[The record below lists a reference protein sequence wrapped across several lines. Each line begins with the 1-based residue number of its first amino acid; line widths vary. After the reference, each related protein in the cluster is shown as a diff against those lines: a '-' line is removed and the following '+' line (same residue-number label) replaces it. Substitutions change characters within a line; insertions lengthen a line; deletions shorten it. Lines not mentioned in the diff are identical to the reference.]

1 MKICIVGAGSTYSPE
16 LIEGIIL
23 KKDQLPL
30 EELYLM
36 DIDDR
41 KLNIVG
47 SLCKRMIEASG
58 IDAKVILTKN
68 LDEALVNA
76 DFVLAQIRVGKLFA
90 RILDEK
96 IPLKYDL
103 IGQETCGIGGF
114 FKAMRTI
121 PVMIDIV
128 HRMEVLCPNAWLI
141 NFSNPSGI
149 IAQALLTKTKVK
161 MMGLCNVPI
170 NMIDGVKKRLNL
182 PNAEVEYLGL
192 NHLTYITAIRD
203 NGVDY
208 LQKAISEGINSEAMK
223 NIPSSGFPADAIK
236 AIGAI
241 PSSYLEYYYYKDE
254 KLKKLK
260 EIEKSRGEVCVG
272 IEEDLLKLYE
282 NAELHE
288 KPALL
293 SKRGG
298 ARYSEAAISLVDA
311 IWNDKQEVHVV
322 NILNKGALPFLGDDD
337 AVEVSAIIGKDGPT
351 PIKVENF
358 KNRHIIEYVQMI
370 KAFERHT
377 VEAAVLG
384 SDEEAMRA
392 FLINPLISDYKK
404 AKACYEELK
413 EVHKDYL
420 PQFNKK

>member
-1 MKICIVGAGSTYSPE
+1 MKICIIGAGSTYSPE
-16 LIEGIIL
+16 LIEGFIQR
-23 KKDQLPL
+23 KDQLPVK
-30 EELYLM
+30 ELYLM

-41 KLNIVG
+41 KLQIVG
-47 SLCKRMIEASG
+47 SLCERMIAASG
-58 IDAKVILTKN
+58 MNAKVVLTKD
-68 LDEALVNA
+68 LDEALIHA

-121 PVMIDIV
+121 PVMLDIV
-128 HRMEVLCPNAWLI
+128 KRMETLCPNAWLI

-149 IAQALLTKTKVK
+149 IAQALLTKTNVK

-170 NMIDGVKKRLNL
+170 NMIDGVKKRMNL

-192 NHLTYITAIRD
+192 NHLSYITAIRD
-203 NGVDY
+203 QGKDY
-208 LQKAISEGINSEAMK
+208 LQEAINQGINSEAMK

-236 AIGAI
+236 AVGAI

-260 EIEKSRGEVCVG
+260 EVEKSRGEVCVD
-272 IEEDLLKLYE
+272 IEEDLLKLYQ

-322 NILNKGALPFLGDDD
+322 NVLNHGALDFLRDDD
-337 AVEVSAIIGKDGPT
+337 AVEVSAIIGKDGPK
-351 PIKVENF
+351 PIKVTNF
-358 KNRHIIEYVQMI
+358 KNQHIIEYIQTI

-392 FLINPLISDYKK
+392 FLINPLIADYKK

-420 PQFNKK
+420 PQFKK

>member
-1 MKICIVGAGSTYSPE
+1 MKICIIGAGSTYSPE
-16 LIEGIIL
+16 LIEGIL
-23 KKDQLPL
+23 LRKDVLPL
-30 EELYLM
+30 KELYLM
-36 DIDDR
+36 DIDER
-41 KLNIVG
+41 KLRIVG
-47 SLCKRMIEASG
+47 SLCKRMVDASG
-58 IDAKVILTKN
+58 MGAKVVLTED
-68 LDEALVNA
+68 LDEALTGA
-76 DFVLAQIRVGKLFA
+76 DFVLVQIRVGKLAA

-114 FKAMRTI
+114 FKSMRTI

-128 HRMEVLCPNAWLI
+128 KRMEVLCPNAWMI

-149 IAQALLTKTKVK
+149 IAQALLTKTNVK

-170 NMIDGVKKRLNL
+170 NMIDGVKKRLGL
-182 PNAEVEYLGL
+182 PNAQVEYLGL

-203 NGVDY
+203 GGVDY
-208 LQKAISEGINSEAMK
+208 LGKAINEGINSEAMK
-223 NIPSSGFPADAIK
+223 NIPASGFSADLIK
-236 AIGAI
+236 TIGAI
-241 PSSYLEYYYYKDE
+241 PSSYLEYYYYKEE
-254 KLKKLK
+254 KLAKAKTV
-260 EIEKSRGEVCVG
+260 EKCRGEVCVD

-282 NAELHE
+282 NTELRE

-311 IWNDKQEVHVV
+311 IWNDKQEIHVV
-322 NILNKGALPFLGDDD
+322 NILNQGALPFMENDD
-337 AVEVSAIIGKDGPT
+337 AVEISAVVGKNGAKPVKIEHFDNP
-351 PIKVENF
+351 
-358 KNRHIIEYVQMI
+358 HIIEYIKMI

-392 FLINPLISDYKK
+392 FLINPLIGDYKK
-404 AKACYEELK
+404 AKPCYEEMK
-413 EVHKDYL
+413 SAHQAYL
-420 PQFNKK
+420 PQFVKK